1 MARNYLK
8 SDIKILWGQ
17 SGGRCAFPGCRT
29 VLVADATPHD
39 PKATLGAVAHIVA
52 DSDRGPRADPSMP
65 SDLRRR
71 ETNLILLCGT
81 HHDVVDGQPNSHTVA
96 ELQAW
101 KADHVEW
108 VRSRLT
114 DAVAAVDFA
123 ELQRLTEVLILQTAP
138 RVADVAPPTPP
149 PEKLRKNDLTVAV
162 TTRLQIGSLR
172 FLDVEDFVARTTQ
185 SDDGF
190 GERLRAGFR
199 EHYEVLINSS
209 VTGDELFEELVDW
222 AAAGSTEFDVMAA
235 ALAVV
240 TYLFT
245 ICDLFEP

>member
-1 MARNYLK
+1 VTRDYLT
-8 SDIKILWGQ
+8 SDIKVLWGQ
-17 SGGRCAFPGCRT
+17 SGCRCAFPGCRT
-29 VLVADATPHD
+29 VLVEDATPHD
-39 PKATLGAVAHIVA
+39 SKTVLGKIAHIVA

-65 SDLRRR
+65 TDVRRR
-71 ETNLILLCGT
+71 ESNLVLLCGV
-81 HHDVVDGQPNSHTVA
+81 HHDVVDGQPNSYTVA
-96 ELQAW
+96 ELQTW
-101 KADHVEW
+101 KVDHVEW

-123 ELQRLTEVLILQTAP
+123 ELQRLTKVLVLQTAP
-138 RVADVAPPTPP
+138 RVADVAPPTPT
-149 PEKLRKNDLTVAV
+149 PEKLRKNELTAVV

-199 EHYEVLINSS
+199 ERYEVLINSGL
-209 VTGDELFEELVDW
+209 TGNELFEELVDW
-222 AAAGSTEFDVMAA
+222 AAAGSTEFEVMAA